1 MSRRVNPRSARFCC
15 GVQPLFDLA
24 GSGALAGCARNSR
37 IDFSRLKLPRL
48 FPGNQGR
55 NSRFATQVVGGL
67 ERNRRAG
74 SVMKSQAHTYSH
86 LLIRP
91 EDSKNHFAVF
101 TRPSRSAVTL

>member
-1 MSRRVNPRSARFCC
+1 
-15 GVQPLFDLA
+15 
-24 GSGALAGCARNSR
+24 
-37 IDFSRLKLPRL
+37 
-48 FPGNQGR
+48 
-55 NSRFATQVVGGL
+55 VVGGL